1 MLALTVGQPLDVL
14 CLGAHP
20 DDIEIGC
27 GGTIV
32 TLADRGTTRFTSL
45 VLTGDGLRED
55 ESRKALDEL
64 APGIDM
70 HFAHL
75 EDGRLPAQWREAK
88 DTLEALAGECPPP
101 HLVLAPRPDDAH
113 QDHALVGRLVSTAWR
128 DAVVLH
134 YEIPKWDGDM
144 GAPNT
149 FVPLTTDVARRK
161 VEVLNACFGSQVER
175 DWWDDETFLGL
186 MRLRGVECRAHYAE
200 AFYSSKVLLG
210 LAP

>member
-1 MLALTVGQPLDVL
+1 MLSLTAEGPLEVL

-27 GGTIV
+27 GGTL
-32 TLADRGTTRFTSL
+32 LALAERGDITFTAL
-45 VLTGDGLRED
+45 VLTGDGLREQ

-64 APGIDM
+64 APGVEA

-75 EDGRLPAQWREAK
+75 DDGRLPAAWLETK
-88 DTLEALAGECPPP
+88 EALEQLARTCRPQ
-101 HLVLAPRPDDAH
+101 LVLAPRPDDAH

-134 YEIPKWDGDM
+134 YEVPKWDGDM
-144 GAPNT
+144 AAPNT
-149 FVPLTTDVARRK
+149 YVPLTSDLARRK
-161 VEVLNACFGSQVER
+161 VDVLNACFGSQVER

-186 MRLRGVECRAHYAE
+186 MRLRGVECRSRYAE
-200 AFYSSKVLLG
+200 AFFSSKVVLG
-210 LAP
+210 LQP